1 MGLDHPQLPSLSWF
15 PFSEGRDRGDILT
28 KLGGLEYLAK
38 AAARP
43 GAREGAARAEGI
55 QAGECQ
61 TNQSK
66 SRADCSVRARS
77 L

>member
-1 MGLDHPQLPSLSWF
+1 MGLDHLQQPSLSCF
-15 PFSEGRDRGDILT
+15 TFSDGRDKGDILT
-28 KLGGLEYLAK
+28 KLGGLECLAK

-43 GAREGAARAEGI
+43 GAREGAAQAGGI

-66 SRADCSVRARS
+66 SRADCSVRAGS